1 MVKAH
6 FEKIRNEII
15 DEIDLA
21 TNEIVVAVYWFTN
34 QELFEK
40 LIKKVEKGIKVQ
52 LIIHNDYINNRE
64 KSKQFRYLST
74 DNCIRILELSGYEI
88 RLSLVLKNDG
98 EI

>member
-40 LIKKVEKGIKVQ
+40 LIKK
-52 LIIHNDYINNRE
+52 
-64 KSKQFRYLST
+64 F
-74 DNCIRILELSGYEI
+74 
-88 RLSLVLKNDG
+88 
-98 EI
+98 